1 MVIPGRVAMLETV
14 RLLYDYTGWADAKML
29 EAAAK
34 LGPEQWTRDLAS
46 SLKSARDTVVH
57 IASAQGIWLSR
68 WKGESPKGMWTAAD
82 YPTPA
87 SIREKWE
94 PLKAELASFVAAQT
108 EESLK
113 QPLSYKNLK
122 GEPVTFPLGPLML
135 HVANHSTYHRGQVT
149 TLLRQLGAQPVSTDL
164 VLYCLEIEK
173 AKKA

>member
-1 MVIPGRVAMLETV
+1 MLETI
-14 RLLYDYTGWADAKML
+14 RLLYDYTSWADAKML

-34 LGPEQWTRDLAS
+34 LGPEQWTRDLGS

-122 GEPVTFPLGPLML
+122 GEPVSFPLGPLML